1 MGMES
6 KRYKVAMKWSNT
18 YRDME
23 VHKRR
28 ETDGERERER
38 ERSKEAETR

>member
-6 KRYKVAMKWSNT
+6 KRYKVAKKLRNT

-23 VHKRR
+23 IHKRR
-28 ETDGERERER
+28 ETDGERERE
-38 ERSKEAETR
+38 KESVGKK